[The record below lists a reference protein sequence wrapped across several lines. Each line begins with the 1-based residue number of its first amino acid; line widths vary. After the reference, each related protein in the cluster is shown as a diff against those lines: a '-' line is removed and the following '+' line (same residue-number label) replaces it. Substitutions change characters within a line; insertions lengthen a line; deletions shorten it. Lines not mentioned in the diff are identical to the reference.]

1 MKKLRNNVS
10 PETVS
15 QRLQQALARF
25 PDPAEQWRRRTDTK
39 RHLIEALREPL
50 REAIRQRGC
59 SLSDLVA
66 LLRESGLT
74 VHLSTLKRHLGP
86 VGDDREVYRRAR
98 VQNPPPPGR
107 QTAGSVEVPGHLG
120 EPLPA
125 RVVGGAVLTA
135 AARARP
141 GAGAMGSPE
150 ALARLESAWAGTPSG
165 PPPAQAA
172 PPAPPAAR
180 PRPDDPPY
188 CPPGT
193 FVPRPELPIEEWYQP
208 SERTS

>member
-1 MKKLRNNVS
+1 MKKLSNKVS

-25 PDPAEQWRRRTDTK
+25 PDRAEQWRRRTDTK

-86 VGDDREVYRRAR
+86 VGDDREFYRRAR
-98 VQNPPPPGR
+98 AKSPPPPGC
-107 QTAGSVEVPGHLG
+107 QTAGSVEVAEHRG

-125 RVVGGAVLTA
+125 RAVGGAA
-135 AARARP
+135 ASARP
-141 GAGAMGSPE
+141 GAGAVGSPE
-150 ALARLESAWAGTPSG
+150 ALARLESVLAGAPSG

-172 PPAPPAAR
+172 PPAARSRPA
-180 PRPDDPPY
+180 DPPY

-193 FVPRPELPIEEWYQP
+193 FIPRPDLPIDWYKP
-208 SERTS
+208 SS